1 MKTQGTKTK
10 WKTYDGHSPV
20 VAYFNK
26 IALLSKKVIKQF
38 DDNTFPLHLKK
49 NELLLKPGSVA
60 DHLYF
65 IEKGVIQG
73 FIKEEKKK
81 ITTWINEE
89 NEIVGSIRTLGTNDL
104 CREYLQALEETDLVA
119 MPVAFTEFIFETFPE
134 TNFICRRL
142 WEYNYQGAEERAYIC
157 RITSA
162 EKKYKRFME
171 TSPQL
176 INRISLKYIASYL
189 GMTLETLSRVRS
201 RKNKS

>member
-1 MKTQGTKTK
+1 MEKLGAKTK
-10 WKTYDGHSPV
+10 WNTADGHSPV

-26 IALLSKKVIKQF
+26 IALLSKEAVKEF
-38 DDNTFPLHLKK
+38 DNHTFPVHLKK
-49 NELLLKPGSVA
+49 GDLLLKPGSVA

-73 FIKEEKKK
+73 YIKEERKH

-104 CREYLQALEETDLVA
+104 CREYLQALEDTDLVA
-119 MPVAFTEFIFETFPE
+119 LPVVFTEFIFDTYPE

-142 WEYNYQGAEERAYIC
+142 WEYNYQGAEERAHIC
-157 RITSA
+157 RLTSA

-171 TSPQL
+171 TRSRL

-201 RKNKS
+201 KKNKP

>member
-1 MKTQGTKTK
+1 MRTKSAKTK
-10 WKTYDGHSPV
+10 WNTPDGHSPV
-20 VAYFNK
+20 VAYLNT
-26 IALLSKKVIKQF
+26 ISLLSKKVIKEF
-38 DDNTFPLHLKK
+38 DDHTFPVHLKK
-49 NELLLKPGSVA
+49 GSLLLKPGSVA

-73 FIKEEKKK
+73 YIKEERKK

-104 CREYLQALEETDLVA
+104 CREYLQALEDTDLVA
-119 MPVAFTEFIFETFPE
+119 MPVAFTEFIFDTYPE
-134 TNFICRRL
+134 TNFTCRRL
-142 WEYNYQGAEERAYIC
+142 WEYNYQGAEERAHIC

-162 EKKYKRFME
+162 EKKYNRFME

-189 GMTLETLSRVRS
+189 GMTQETLSRVRS